1 MSHERLLDYLNQ
13 RRIIYRRLPI
23 KDKPTA
29 CFEWGYFYE
38 NGTHECYDLF
48 RSSAKI
54 TSYKSLKWHLLVL
67 WYLNPQ
73 LDQKNF
79 NNLAEYICNKK
90 NGFITFEPPDDVVS
104 KIVYDVSMQD
114 LEQPPKNKT
123 RKIIFKY
130 QCKLSLSEKLSI
142 VGQMIGKTKRVTEED
157 IYDMMLYVNENKE
170 KITITKLAKLLSC
183 TTRTI
188 HRNITKELKDEK
200 ELLNQ
205 QNEKVQHSQLCEV

>member
-1 MSHERLLDYLNQ
+1 MSHERLLDYLNR

-23 KDKPTA
+23 LDKPTA
-29 CFEWGYFYE
+29 CFKWGYFYE

-48 RSSAKI
+48 RSKAKI

-73 LDQKNF
+73 LDQKDF

-90 NGFITFEPPDDVVS
+90 NGFITFEPSDDTIS
-104 KIVYDVSMQD
+104 KIVRDVSIQD

-130 QCKLSLSEKLSI
+130 ECKLSLSEKLSI
-142 VGQMIGKTKRVTEED
+142 VGQMIGKTKRVTPED
-157 IYDMMLYVNENKE
+157 IYDMMLYINENNE
-170 KITITKLAKLLSC
+170 KITITKLAKLLNC

-188 HRNITKELKDEK
+188 HRNITNELKNEK

>member
-1 MSHERLLDYLNQ
+1 M
-13 RRIIYRRLPI
+13 
-23 KDKPTA
+23 
-29 CFEWGYFYE
+29 
-38 NGTHECYDLF
+38 
-48 RSSAKI
+48 
-54 TSYKSLKWHLLVL
+54 

-90 NGFITFEPPDDVVS
+90 NGFITFEPPDDVIS